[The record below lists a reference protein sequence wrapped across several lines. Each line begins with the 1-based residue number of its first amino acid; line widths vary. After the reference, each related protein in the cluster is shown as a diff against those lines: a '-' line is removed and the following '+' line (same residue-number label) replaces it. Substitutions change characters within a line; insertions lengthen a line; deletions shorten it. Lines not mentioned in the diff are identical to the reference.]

1 MKRFPKENIT
11 ELRLKRGF
19 TGNKQ
24 RFLLQKDSFNNNFY
38 LPTPVEYE
46 DIDTAFVEFIDK
58 EIEIEANGQKVPTYT
73 LFSNHRFTEFSQTY
87 EHTDEDGNLLMDF
100 KTVGRENNPKFGS
113 GQDGLYNIPGHRRY
127 TTGIRNVLDK
137 NGTEHYEISSMEQ
150 PVSVDFVYTVSYVTA
165 DFSKLNDFNMKLIF
179 LFKSA
184 QHYIKPNGYE
194 MPLYLDEIS
203 DESEYSIDNRKIFIQ
218 SASII
223 LKGYVIPKETLRI
236 EKYPKRM
243 NIGVVSDFNSPK
255 PLVEVESE
263 NDKDIIVINFPKKSN
278 SVTFTFD
285 EELYIS
291 SFESENIRS
300 FKLKVNDV
308 EIPEK
313 KEGTLLLD
321 CDEIKIEIIP
331 IDFSFPSVLKII
343 GKSQPSS

>member
-1 MKRFPKENIT
+1 MKRFPKDNIT

-19 TGNKQ
+19 TGNKE

-38 LPTPVEYE
+38 LPSPVEYE

-58 EIEIEANGQKVPTYT
+58 EIGIEANGQKVPTYT

-100 KTVGRENNPKFGS
+100 KTVGRETNPKFGS

-127 TTGIRNVLDK
+127 TTGIRTVLDD
-137 NGTEHYEISSMEQ
+137 NGSEYYEISSMEQ
-150 PVSVDFVYTVSYVTA
+150 PVSVDIVYTVSYVTA
-165 DFSKLNDFNMKLIF
+165 DFSKLNDFNMKLNFI
-179 LFKSA
+179 FKSA

-218 SASII
+218 SASIT
-223 LKGYVIPKETLRI
+223 LKGYIIPKETLKI

-243 NIGVVSDFNSPK
+243 NIGVISDFNPPK

-263 NDKDIIVINFPKKSN
+263 NGRDFIVINFPKRN
-278 SVTFTFD
+278 NTVTFTFD
-285 EELYIS
+285 DTLKIS
-291 SFESENIRS
+291 SFENENVRS
-300 FKLKVNDV
+300 FKLKINGE
-308 EIPEK
+308 EILKE
-313 KEGTLLLD
+313 KEGLLLSD
-321 CDEIKIEIIP
+321 GDEIQIDIIP
-331 IDFSFPSVLKII
+331 IDFNFPSILKIN
-343 GKSQPSS
+343 GK